1 MTKERGGKFMK
12 KINTKIYTI
21 EEIKEIVS
29 PIFKKYNIYNVYLFG
44 SYARNE
50 ANKESDIDFIIKT
63 EGTLTM
69 LQLTRLADEL
79 ENALEK
85 EIDIVFEESYTED
98 IKNIKNKFLLKAKE
112 VFYDNIL
119 KERVVI

>member
-1 MTKERGGKFMK
+1 MK

-112 VFYDNIL
+112 AFYGNIL
-119 KERVVI
+119 KERVVICG